1 MNAIVWGRNITL
13 EEDDVVYEQVG
24 HIEEDEEG
32 LGRLILTN
40 QDEIKSLVASIDH
53 IMNRGSITDSAMAGQ
68 PPQQQE
74 QQNDSHLNTT
84 INNLVDQFG
93 DTGVEEGKFPQAQD
107 IDYIPA
113 NASTN
118 G

>member
-1 MNAIVWGRNITL
+1 
-13 EEDDVVYEQVG
+13 
-24 HIEEDEEG
+24 
-32 LGRLILTN
+32 
-40 QDEIKSLVASIDH
+40 
-53 IMNRGSITDSAMAGQ
+53 MNRGSITDSAMAGQ

-93 DTGVEEGKFPQAQD
+93 DTGVEEGKFPQARD